1 MNFQKI
7 DHNTKLRFYKTLRFD
22 SSVYTKFREL
32 TKVNSRYSKVDVDK
46 FEYHPF
52 ASTKNEYVWTY
63 GNIVI
68 KQRKLPP
75 YLTISTRLM

>member
-7 DHNTKLRFYKTLRFD
+7 DHNTKLRFYNSLRFE
-22 SSVYTKFREL
+22 SEVYAKFREL
-32 TKVNSRYSKVDVDK
+32 SKVNNRYSKVDVDK

-52 ASTKNEYVWTY
+52 VSTKDDCVWTY
-63 GNIVI
+63 ENIVI

-75 YLTISTRLM
+75 YMTISTK